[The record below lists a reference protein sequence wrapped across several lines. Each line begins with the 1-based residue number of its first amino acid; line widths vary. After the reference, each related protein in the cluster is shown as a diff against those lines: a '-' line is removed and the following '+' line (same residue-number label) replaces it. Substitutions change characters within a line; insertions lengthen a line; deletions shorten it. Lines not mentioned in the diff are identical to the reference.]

1 MTYNKQIRTSI
12 MPRLEGGL
20 LVSDLVPS
28 KSSGDVAKPGDRV
41 AIHYT
46 GRLASKQGW
55 VFDSSYSHFEGGRGA
70 DYSVPSPFV
79 FTVGDPGVLAGLS
92 QGVVGMRRGGV
103 RRLVIPPALGYLS
116 EADSPTPPEFW
127 QRRRLFSTIFNPTRM
142 ANGEGDTLATLVFDV
157 ELLQALPVAT
167 GLCTPFVACLHMST
181 TTKSELS
188 RRTQIYS
195 PLAKVDDNVP
205 TGTTATVAA
214 TGAESL
220 I

>member
-1 MTYNKQIRTSI
+1 

-70 DYSVPSPFV
+70 DSADSVPSPFV
-79 FTVGDPGVLAGLS
+79 FTLGDAAVLAGLS

-127 QRRRLFSTIFNPTRM
+127 QRRRLFSTIFNPTRV

-157 ELLQALPVAT
+157 ELLQALPRRSS
-167 GLCTPFVACLHMST
+167 LCACLQMST
-181 TTKSELS
+181 TTKHELPRS
-188 RRTQIYS
+188 QIYS
-195 PLAKVDDNVP
+195 PLAKVDHNSLP
-205 TGTTATVAA
+205 TGTTGTVAA
-214 TGAESL
+214 TEAESL
-220 I
+220 MLR